1 LKNLFHIKS
10 LTTNNLQSNQLSLRT
25 MNTWDELKLS
35 STIRNAIDD
44 LGYGEPTP
52 IQKEVFG
59 VAMSGQD
66 VCGIAQTGTGK
77 TVAYVLPCLM
87 HWKFAKVKDP
97 QVLIIVPTRELVT
110 QVIETIHA
118 LAKYTSLIAIGV
130 YGGVGLNRHKLE
142 LENGADIVVGTPGR
156 MFDLMMARAFKTKNI
171 KRVVIDEVDIML
183 DLGFR
188 TQLNSIL
195 DLVPPKRQ
203 NLLFSATMQTDVAKF
218 IEDHFVNVARVEV
231 DVVGKTVDAINQ
243 ILYHAINFS
252 TKMNIVRHILKD
264 EDASKILIFTGS
276 KKMANRV
283 YESLAIEYM
292 DMVSV
297 IHSNKEQTFRFRAI
311 ESFESGEIRVL
322 VATDILSRGIDVT
335 DITHVINFDVPDIEE
350 NYIHRIGR
358 TGRAKKIG
366 VAITLAIEK
375 EMEYVEAIE
384 AFINMQIPQHEIPD
398 GVVIDEELLNWEIE
412 NPNQKELNAALP
424 KIDSQ
429 GAYHEKSEKN
439 TKRNMKVTR
448 KEKMHAK
455 YGKAITRGQKP
466 TKKKK

>member
-1 LKNLFHIKS
+1 MK
-10 LTTNNLQSNQLSLRT
+10 
-25 MNTWDELKLS
+25 TWDEFKIS

-44 LGYGEPTP
+44 LGYTTPTP
-52 IQKEVFG
+52 IQQEVYS

-77 TVAYVLPCLM
+77 TVAYLLPCLM

-110 QVIETIHA
+110 QVLEECLG
-118 LAKYTSLIAIGV
+118 LAKYTSATIIGV

-142 LENGADIVVGTPGR
+142 LENGADIIIGTPGR
-156 MFDLMMARAFKTKNI
+156 MFDLMMSRAFKTKNV

-195 DLVPPKRQ
+195 DLIPPKRQ
-203 NLLFSATMQTDVAKF
+203 NLLFSATMQSDVAAF
-218 IEDHFVNVARVEV
+218 IKDHFTNVARVEV
-231 DVVGKTVDAINQ
+231 DAVGSTVDAIAQ
-243 ILYHAINFS
+243 MVYHTPNFL
-252 TKMNIVRHILKD
+252 TKMNLLQTVLNADNAQKV
-264 EDASKILIFTGS
+264 LIFAGS

-283 YESLAIEYM
+283 YERLALQYTDDVTI
-292 DMVSV
+292 

-311 ESFESGEIRVL
+311 EGFENNEFRIL

-335 DITHVINFDVPDIEE
+335 DITHVINFDVPDLEE

-358 TGRAKKIG
+358 TGRANKKGIALTFCIPKE
-366 VAITLAIEK
+366 VEMLEAIEK
-375 EMEYVEAIE
+375 FTNQQLPIGSIVPETLIT
-384 AFINMQIPQHEIPD
+384 D
-398 GVVIDEELLNWEIE
+398 ELLNWEIE
-412 NPNQKELNAALP
+412 NPHQKELNAALP
-424 KIDSQ
+424 KEVSK
-429 GAYHEKSEKN
+429 GAFHKKAEKN
-439 TKRNMKVTR
+439 TKINMKVSR
-448 KEKMHAK
+448 KDKMMAK

-466 TKKKK
+466 TKRKK